1 MPKSMRLWGKVIE
14 FVNEGAAYWVPVVS
28 EVLQNRVSPT
38 VFSGK
43 SPLHESFVCYL
54 CSAGKRA

>member
-1 MPKSMRLWGKVIE
+1 MRLWGKGIE

-28 EVLQNRVSPT
+28 EVLQNRVFPT

-43 SPLHESFVCYL
+43 SPLHESFVYYL
-54 CSAGKRA
+54 CSTGKRA